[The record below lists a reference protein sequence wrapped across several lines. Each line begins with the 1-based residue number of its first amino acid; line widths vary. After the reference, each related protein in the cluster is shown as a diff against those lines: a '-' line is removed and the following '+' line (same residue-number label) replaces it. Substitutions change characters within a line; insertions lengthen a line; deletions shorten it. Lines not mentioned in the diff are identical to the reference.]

1 MIQFIL
7 GIIFGAAGAAIVL
20 VIKYNKQIFNFIKEF
35 LSKFKK

>member
-7 GIIFGAAGAAIVL
+7 GIIFGAGIVL